1 MFKTLWKMHSEKAV
15 KQKRK
20 LFRQRIEAATS
31 GVLWKKK
38 EFTGRPASLLKRDSG
53 TGVFL
58 GILRTF

>member
-1 MFKTLWKMHSEKAV
+1 MHSEKAV